1 MRVSIVLP
9 AYNEATKLADSVH
22 EVVRVLTNLN
32 YDFEVII
39 AEDGSTDG
47 TDLIASELSNEIDN
61 VVHLHYEERLGRGKA
76 LVNAFRYASGDIV
89 VYMDVDLSTNL
100 KHLPDLINAINVEG
114 YDIAIGSR
122 LSRGSKVERSI
133 KRDLASKI
141 YNLLVRILLGSRI
154 QDHQCGF
161 KAFKKDIILDICKNV
176 KDNHWFWD
184 TEVLI
189 LAQKLGYKIKE
200 IPVEW
205 RQRGRSSKVEFK
217 KDVVYMFSQILRL
230 WFENLRKSRKYFL
243 FTVLLALL
251 LLAILAFKAGF
262 SELYSALLK
271 VRFSTILLASILY
284 GSSYI
289 IRGAR
294 FEYILNRLNYRT
306 GLYFSTAAVSISQT
320 VNVLTPIRIGDLARA
335 YIVKKK
341 DIPYTKSLGAIAAER
356 IFDLISVAVIAVVSA
371 VFLGLRINEPFYAL
385 IISVIL
391 LLVILILSRM
401 ENFVGKI
408 FSSAKAAMGIKDSL
422 VILIFSGF
430 IWLTDI
436 FVCYVIA
443 SNFKYPP
450 ILLISLSISLAN
462 IVKTVPIT
470 PGGIGTYEATMTTLL
485 MGFYNIQEAFVIS
498 LVDHAIKNLITI
510 ILGLVAIVSLNVKLR
525 EVKEI

>member
-320 VNVLTPIRIGDLARA
+320 VNVLTPIRIGD
-335 YIVKKK
+335 
-341 DIPYTKSLGAIAAER
+341 
-356 IFDLISVAVIAVVSA
+356 
-371 VFLGLRINEPFYAL
+371 
-385 IISVIL
+385 
-391 LLVILILSRM
+391 RM